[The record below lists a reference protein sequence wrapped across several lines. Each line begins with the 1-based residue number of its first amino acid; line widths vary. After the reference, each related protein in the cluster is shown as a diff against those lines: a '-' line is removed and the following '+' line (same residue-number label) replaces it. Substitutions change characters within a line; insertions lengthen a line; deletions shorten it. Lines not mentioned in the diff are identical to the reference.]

1 MEINIHEVMKHIP
14 HRYPF
19 LLIDR
24 VLNCEPDKSITAIKN
39 VSVNEPCFQG
49 HFPEYPVFPG
59 VLVVEA
65 MAQATGILTFVT
77 MGGYNKNDTVF
88 VLAGVDGARFK
99 RQVIPGDVITV
110 TAEIVR
116 KTRRVWKFATN
127 ASVEGQTV
135 CSAEILGAL
144 APRG

>member
-1 MEINIHEVMKHIP
+1 MEINIYEVMKYIP

-19 LLIDR
+19 LLIDK
-24 VLNCEPDKSITAIKN
+24 VLSCEPDKSITAIKN

-59 VLVVEA
+59 VLVVES
-65 MAQATGILTFVT
+65 MAQATGILTFAT
-77 MGGYNKNDTVF
+77 AEELRHTDSVF

-99 RQVIPGDVITV
+99 RQVVPGDVLTV
-110 TAEIVR
+110 TAEILR
-116 KTRRVWKFATN
+116 KTRNVWKFATS
-127 ASVEGQTV
+127 ASVDGKVV
-135 CSAEILGAL
+135 CVAEILGAM

>member
-1 MEINIHEVMKHIP
+1 MEMNIYEVMKRIP

-49 HFPEYPVFPG
+49 HFPDYPVFPG

-65 MAQATGILTFVT
+65 MAQSTAILTFASMAEVSQS
-77 MGGYNKNDTVF
+77 DSVF

-99 RQVIPGDVITV
+99 RQVVPGDVITV
-110 TAEIVR
+110 TAEILR
-116 KTRRVWKFATN
+116 KTRHVWKFATN
-127 ASVEGQTV
+127 ASVEGRTV
-135 CSAEILGAL
+135 CSAEILGAM